1 MKKILVD
8 EEELGQEIRCINVIY
23 NRYLKSPWPDVNE
36 DKSNQEENEQNE
48 ENKRHEKA
56 YAEEKV
62 LPAPRKTNPCIWCIA
77 LMCSLIA
84 IAIILS
90 GLAVLTA
97 YLLFHPKLPKL
108 DITKA
113 SLNRVTL
120 DPTTFLYN
128 SEMVALITV
137 TNPNGRVDIR
147 YEYINFKLFFRSD
160 MVATQVLPPF
170 AQRRGNSTDLKVIT
184 MVSNDAEITPLSAQV
199 MEIQAKNNS
208 IEYKLVGNLRTVAR
222 LGATAQIPYWL
233 NVNCQLHF
241 TTPPN
246 GVLHDHKCSSAR

>member
-8 EEELGQEIRCINVIY
+8 EEELGQEISCINVIY

-36 DKSNQEENEQNE
+36 ESANQEKSNQEENEHE
-48 ENKRHEKA
+48 RHKA
-56 YAEEKV
+56 YAEQKV
-62 LPAPRKTNPCIWCIA
+62 LPPLRKTNPCIWCIA

-84 IAIILS
+84 VAIILS
-90 GLAVLTA
+90 GLAVLTV

-108 DITKA
+108 DVTKA
-113 SLNRVTL
+113 SLNRVIL
-120 DPTTFLYN
+120 DPATFLYN

-137 TNPNGRVDIR
+137 NNPNGRVDMR

-246 GVLHDHKCSSAR
+246 GVLHDHKCSSGR